1 MAISQTDTVIIA
13 RAGTPLKHMRPVH
26 WAMAVFAVV
35 YIALDLNKFYAL
47 RYGAD
52 MGTFLQ
58 TISNMRHGSS
68 WNFGEWRPH
77 LEVHDSWIL
86 FALTPFVALFPRGE
100 TLIVIQVFIVASAAI
115 PLALFAREIG
125 VAPKFANLLAI
136 AYLLAPSTQG
146 FTYDNFSENVF
157 VPVLA
162 FSIALFARRRA
173 FWPTLLCAELLMG
186 VKEDE
191 ILFVAWFAA
200 ACYLF
205 WDRRL
210 GAAAFGLA
218 VANAAAFWGVERLL
232 GGHSNAPGYA
242 LSVEDVSGKLTL
254 IALLLAPFAFTPLL
268 VGRRLVLAI
277 PMLAEIV
284 FAQHNPYEPSRIGTH
299 YTAPLLACSAIAAA
313 FGILVRPRW
322 APWMVPCALV
332 VMLFIFNDTALRP
345 GRWPF
350 VVDWGA
356 YARAVA
362 VRDAQADVLLQ
373 RRDEGVWA
381 VAAVNPRVKL
391 ERKADPH
398 FVACPGYNTSAA
410 AFFSSIGIGPHR
422 DFVLCGGVPVN
433 R

>member
-1 MAISQTDTVIIA
+1 M
-13 RAGTPLKHMRPVH
+13 G
-26 WAMAVFAVV
+26 VFAVV

-58 TISNMRHGSS
+58 TISNMRDGSS

-77 LEVHDSWIL
+77 LQVHDSWIL
-86 FALTPFVALFPRGE
+86 FALVPLIALFPRGE
-100 TLIVIQVFIVASAAI
+100 TLIVAQALIVASAAI

-125 VAPKFANLLAI
+125 VSPKLANLLAI
-136 AYLLAPSTQG
+136 AYLLSPSAQG

-162 FSIALFARRRA
+162 VSAALCARRRA
-173 FWPTLLCAELLMG
+173 LWPTLLCAELLMG

-200 ACYLF
+200 ACFLF
-205 WDRRL
+205 WDRRI

-218 VANAAAFWGVERLL
+218 TLNAAAFWGVELMF

-242 LSVEDVSGKLTL
+242 LAVEDAGGKLTL
-254 IALLLAPFAFTPLL
+254 IALLLAPFAFTPLF
-268 VGRRLVLAI
+268 VGRWLALSI
-277 PMLAEIV
+277 PLLAEIV

-299 YTAPLLACSAIAAA
+299 YTAPLLATAALAAA
-313 FGILVRPRW
+313 FGIRRAPRW

-332 VMLFIFNDTALRP
+332 VMLFVFNDTALRP

-350 VVDWGA
+350 IVDWNA

-362 VRDAQADVLLQ
+362 VRDAQTGVLLH
-373 RRDEGVWA
+373 RRDEGAWA
-381 VAAVNPRVKL
+381 VAAVNPRVRL
-391 ERKADPH
+391 EQRADPQ
-398 FVACPGYNTSAA
+398 FVACPGYNTNAA

-422 DFVLCGGVPVN
+422 DDVLCGGVPVN

>member
-1 MAISQTDTVIIA
+1 
-13 RAGTPLKHMRPVH
+13 MRPVY
-26 WAMAVFAVV
+26 WAMAVFAAV

-86 FALTPFVALFPRGE
+86 FALVPLVALFPRGE
-100 TLIVIQVFIVASAAI
+100 TLVVVQVLAVASAAI

-125 VAPKFANLLAI
+125 IAPKFANLLAI
-136 AYLLAPSTQG
+136 AYLLSPSAQG

-162 FSIALFARRRA
+162 FMVALFVRRRA
-173 FWPTLLCAELLMG
+173 LVPALVCAELLMG

-200 ACYLF
+200 ACFLF

-210 GAAAFGLA
+210 GAAGFGLA
-218 VANAAAFWGVERLL
+218 ALNAGIFWGVELSI
-232 GGHSNAPGYA
+232 GGHSNAPSYA
-242 LSVEDVSGKLTL
+242 LAVEDVGGKCTL
-254 IALLLAPFAFTPLL
+254 IALLLAPFAFTPVL
-268 VGRRLVLAI
+268 VGRWLLLAL
-277 PMLAEIV
+277 PLLAEIV

-299 YTAPLLACSAIAAA
+299 YTAPLLAGAAIAAA
-313 FGILVRPRW
+313 FGIAKRPRW
-322 APWMVPCALV
+322 APWMVPCALF
-332 VMLFIFNDTALRP
+332 VMLFAFNDTALRP

-350 VVDWGA
+350 IVDWNA
-356 YARAVA
+356 YGRAAA
-362 VRDAQADVLLQ
+362 VRDAQTVVLLQ

-381 VAAVNPRVKL
+381 VAAVNPRVRL
-391 ERKADPH
+391 ERKADPR
-398 FVACPGYNTSAA
+398 FVACPGYNTNAA

-422 DFVLCGGVPVN
+422 DFVLCGGVPVS

>member
-1 MAISQTDTVIIA
+1 MNAL
-13 RAGTPLKHMRPVH
+13 RADRRPVY
-26 WAMAVFAVV
+26 WAIAVFAVV
-35 YIALDLNKFYAL
+35 YLALDLNKFYAL

-86 FALTPFVALFPRGE
+86 FALVPFVALFPRGE
-100 TLIVIQVFIVASAAI
+100 TLVVAQVLIVASAAV
-115 PLALFAREIG
+115 PLASFAREIG
-125 VAPKFANLLAI
+125 VSPKTANLIAI
-136 AYLLAPSTQG
+136 AYLLSPSAQG

-162 FSIALFARRRA
+162 FSAALFVRRRA
-173 FWPTLLCAELLMG
+173 LWPSLLCAELLMG

-200 ACYLF
+200 ACWVF
-205 WDRRL
+205 WDRRI

-218 VANAAAFWGVERLL
+218 AVNAAAFWGAERSI
-232 GGHSNAPGYA
+232 GGHSNAPSYGLA
-242 LSVEDVSGKLTL
+242 IEDIGGKCTL

-268 VGRRLVLAI
+268 VGRWLALAL
-277 PMLAEIV
+277 PLLAEIV

-299 YTAPLLACSAIAAA
+299 YTAPLLACAAIAAA
-313 FGILVRPRW
+313 FGVRQRPKW

-332 VMLFIFNDTALRP
+332 VMLFVFNDTALRP

-350 VVDWGA
+350 IVDWNA

-362 VRDAQADVLLQ
+362 VRDSHADVLLH

-381 VAAVNPRVKL
+381 VAAVNPRVRL
-391 ERKADPH
+391 EQKADPQ
-398 FVACPGYNTSAA
+398 FVPCPGYNTDAA
-410 AFFSSIGIGPHR
+410 AFFSSIGIGSRH
-422 DFVLCGGVPVN
+422 DFVLCGGVPI
-433 R
+433 RP

>member
-1 MAISQTDTVIIA
+1 MKALVD
-13 RAGTPLKHMRPVH
+13 MRPAY
-26 WAMAVFAVV
+26 WAVAIFAVV
-35 YIALDLNKFYAL
+35 YIGLDLNKFYAL

-58 TISNMRHGSS
+58 TISNLRHGSS

-77 LEVHDSWIL
+77 FQVHDSWIL
-86 FALTPFVALFPRGE
+86 FALVPLIALFPRGE
-100 TLIVIQVFIVASAAI
+100 ALIVAQVLIVGSAAI
-115 PLALFAREIG
+115 PLVLFAREIG
-125 VAPKFANLLAI
+125 VAPKVANLLAI
-136 AYLLAPSTQG
+136 AYLLSPSVQG

-162 FSIALFARRRA
+162 FSAALFVRRRA
-173 FWPTLLCAELLMG
+173 LWPALVCVQLLMG

-191 ILFVAWFAA
+191 MLFVAWFAA
-200 ACYLF
+200 ACFVF
-205 WDRRL
+205 WDRKL

-218 VANAAAFWGVERLL
+218 AANAAAFWGIERLI
-232 GGHSNAPGYA
+232 GGHSNAPAYA
-242 LSVEDVSGKLTL
+242 FAIEDIGGKLTL

-268 VGRRLVLAI
+268 VGRWLVLAV
-277 PMLAEIV
+277 PLFAEIV

-313 FGILVRPRW
+313 FGVLRRPRW

-350 VVDWGA
+350 IVDWSA
-356 YARAVA
+356 YSRAVA
-362 VRDAQADVLLQ
+362 VRDTPTSVLLQ
-373 RRDEGVWA
+373 RGDEGVWA
-381 VAAVNPRVKL
+381 VAAVNPRVRL
-391 ERKADPH
+391 EQKADPN
-398 FVACPGYNTSAA
+398 FVACPGYNTNAG

-422 DFVLCGGVPVN
+422 DVVLCGGVPVD

>member
-1 MAISQTDTVIIA
+1 MKTLDVNMRTVC
-13 RAGTPLKHMRPVH
+13 
-26 WAMAVFAVV
+26 WAMTVFAVV

-77 LEVHDSWIL
+77 LQVHDSWIL
-86 FALTPFVALFPRGE
+86 FSFVPLIALFPRGE
-100 TLIVIQVFIVASAAI
+100 TLIVAQVLIVAAAAI
-115 PLALFAREIG
+115 PLVLFAREIG
-125 VAPKFANLLAI
+125 VSPRTANVLAI
-136 AYLLAPSTQG
+136 AYLLSPSAQG

-157 VPVLA
+157 VPLLA
-162 FSIALFARRRA
+162 FSAALCARRRA
-173 FWPTLLCAELLMG
+173 LWPALVCAQLLMG

-200 ACYLF
+200 ACFAF
-205 WDRRL
+205 WDRKL
-210 GAAAFGLA
+210 GAAIFGLA
-218 VANAAAFWGVERLL
+218 VANAAAFWGVERLI

-242 LSVEDVSGKLTL
+242 FAVEDIGGKLTL

-268 VGRRLVLAI
+268 VGRWLVLAI
-277 PMLAEIV
+277 PLLAEIV

-313 FGILVRPRW
+313 FGVLRRPRW
-322 APWMVPCALV
+322 AAWMVPCALL

-350 VVDWGA
+350 VVDWNA
-356 YARAVA
+356 YARAID
-362 VRDAQADVLLQ
+362 VRNSRTDVLLP
-373 RRDEGVWA
+373 RGEEGVWA
-381 VAAVNPRVKL
+381 VAAINPHVRL
-391 ERKADPH
+391 EQNADPK
-398 FVACPGYNTSAA
+398 FVACPGYNTNAA

>member
-1 MAISQTDTVIIA
+1 
-13 RAGTPLKHMRPVH
+13 MRPVF

-58 TISNMRHGSS
+58 TIANMRHGSS

-77 LEVHDSWIL
+77 LQVHDSWIL
-86 FALTPFVALFPRGE
+86 FVLAPFVALLPRGE
-100 TLIVIQVFIVASAAI
+100 TLIVAQVLVVAAAAI
-115 PLALFAREIG
+115 PLALFAREVG
-125 VAPKFANLLAI
+125 VSPKFANLLAI
-136 AYLLAPSTQG
+136 AYLLSPSAQG

-162 FSIALFARRRA
+162 FSAALFARRKA
-173 FWPTLLCAELLMG
+173 LWPTLVCAQLLMG

-200 ACYLF
+200 ACWLF

-218 VANAAAFWGVERLL
+218 VVNAAAFWGVERLI

-242 LSVEDVSGKLTL
+242 FAVEDAGGKFTL

-268 VGRRLVLAI
+268 VGRWLLLAT
-277 PMLAEIV
+277 PLLAEIV

-299 YTAPLLACSAIAAA
+299 YTAPLLACAAIAAA
-313 FGILVRPRW
+313 FGIAQRPRW

-350 VVDWGA
+350 IVDWNA
-356 YARAVA
+356 YAAAAA
-362 VRDAQADVLLQ
+362 VRDTQAGVLLH

-381 VAAVNPRVKL
+381 VAAVNPRVRL
-391 ERKADPH
+391 EQKADPQ
-398 FVACPGYNTSAA
+398 FVACPGYNTNAG
-410 AFFSSIGIGPHR
+410 AFFASIGVGPHR
-422 DFVLCGGVPVN
+422 DFVLCGGVPVK

>member
-1 MAISQTDTVIIA
+1 
-13 RAGTPLKHMRPVH
+13 
-26 WAMAVFAVV
+26 MAVFAIV

-77 LEVHDSWIL
+77 LQVHDSWIL
-86 FALTPFVALFPRGE
+86 FGLVPLIALFPRGE
-100 TLIVIQVFIVASAAI
+100 TLIVTQVLIVASAAI

-125 VAPKFANLLAI
+125 VSPKFANLLAI
-136 AYLLAPSTQG
+136 AYLLSPSAQG

-162 FSIALFARRRA
+162 FSAALFVRRRDV
-173 FWPTLLCAELLMG
+173 WPALLCAELLMG

-200 ACYLF
+200 ACWAF
-205 WDRRL
+205 WDRKL

-218 VANAAAFWGVERLL
+218 AVNAVAFWGVERLI

-242 LSVEDVSGKLTL
+242 LYVEDVTGKLTL

-268 VGRRLVLAI
+268 VGRWLALSL

-299 YTAPLLACSAIAAA
+299 YTAPLLALAAIAAA
-313 FGILVRPRW
+313 FGVARRPRW

-350 VVDWGA
+350 IVDWSA

-362 VRDAQADVLLQ
+362 VRNTQTGVLLT

-381 VAAVNPRVKL
+381 VAAVNPHVRL
-391 ERKADPH
+391 ERQADPQ
-398 FVACPGYNTSAA
+398 FVACPGYNTNAA
-410 AFFSSIGIGPHR
+410 AFFSSVGIGPHR
-422 DFVLCGGVPVN
+422 EYVLCGGVPVE

>member
-1 MAISQTDTVIIA
+1 MIQAI
-13 RAGTPLKHMRPVH
+13 RLEKMRPVYC
-26 WAMAVFAVV
+26 AMAIFAVV

-86 FALTPFVALFPRGE
+86 FALAPVVALLPRGE
-100 TLIVIQVFIVASAAI
+100 TLIVAQVLIVASAAI
-115 PLALFAREIG
+115 PLASFAREIG
-125 VAPKFANLLAI
+125 VSPKFANLLAI
-136 AYLLAPSTQG
+136 AYLLSPSVQG

-162 FSIALFARRRA
+162 FSTALFVRRRA
-173 FWPTLLCAELLMG
+173 LWPALVCAELLMG

-205 WDRRL
+205 WDRRI

-218 VANAAAFWGVERLL
+218 AVNAGAFWGVERLI
-232 GGHSNAPGYA
+232 GGHSNAPGYGFA
-242 LSVEDVSGKLTL
+242 VEDIGGKCTL

-268 VGRRLVLAI
+268 AGRWLALAL
-277 PMLAEIV
+277 PLLAEIV

-299 YTAPLLACSAIAAA
+299 YTAPLLACAAIAAA
-313 FGILVRPRW
+313 FGICRRPKW

-332 VMLFIFNDTALRP
+332 VMLFVFNDTALRP

-350 VVDWGA
+350 IVDWSA

-362 VRDAQADVLLQ
+362 VRESQTAVLLR

-381 VAAVNPRVKL
+381 VAAVNPRVRL
-391 ERKADPH
+391 EQKADPQ
-398 FVACPGYNTSAA
+398 FVACPGYNTNAA
-410 AFFSSIGIGPHR
+410 AFFSSIGIGPRR

>member
-1 MAISQTDTVIIA
+1 MKAPVRD
-13 RAGTPLKHMRPVH
+13 MRPVY

-35 YIALDLNKFYAL
+35 YVALDLNKFYAL

-77 LEVHDSWIL
+77 LQVHDSWIL
-86 FALTPFVALFPRGE
+86 FALVPLVALFPRGE
-100 TLIVIQVFIVASAAI
+100 TLIVAQVLIVASAAI
-115 PLALFAREIG
+115 PLTLFAREIG
-125 VAPKFANLLAI
+125 VSPKLANLLAI
-136 AYLLAPSTQG
+136 AYLLSPSAQG
-146 FTYDNFSENVF
+146 STYDNFSENVF

-162 FSIALFARRRA
+162 FSAAVCARRRA
-173 FWPTLLCAELLMG
+173 LWSTLLCAALLMG

-200 ACYLF
+200 ACFLF
-205 WDRRL
+205 WDRRI

-218 VANAAAFWGVERLL
+218 MLNAAAFWGAELWF

-242 LSVEDVSGKLTL
+242 FAVEDAGGKLTL
-254 IALLLAPFAFTPLL
+254 IALLLAPLAFTPLF
-268 VGRRLVLAI
+268 VGRWLALSI
-277 PMLAEIV
+277 PLLAEIV

-299 YTAPLLACSAIAAA
+299 YTAPLLAIAAIAAA
-313 FGILVRPRW
+313 FGIRRAPRW

-332 VMLFIFNDTALRP
+332 VMLFVFNDTALRP

-350 VVDWGA
+350 IVDWNA

-362 VRDAQADVLLQ
+362 VRDAENGVLLH

-381 VAAVNPRVKL
+381 VAAINPRVRL
-391 ERKADPH
+391 ERRADPQ
-398 FVACPGYNTSAA
+398 FVACPGYNTNAA

-422 DFVLCGGVPVN
+422 DDVLCGGVPVS